1 MRSLYHYLIENNEP
15 DSSDLS
21 RTIIIILDKIN
32 LLCNVLKFLDSEK
45 ELLILL

>member
-21 RTIIIILDKIN
+21 RTIIILDKIN